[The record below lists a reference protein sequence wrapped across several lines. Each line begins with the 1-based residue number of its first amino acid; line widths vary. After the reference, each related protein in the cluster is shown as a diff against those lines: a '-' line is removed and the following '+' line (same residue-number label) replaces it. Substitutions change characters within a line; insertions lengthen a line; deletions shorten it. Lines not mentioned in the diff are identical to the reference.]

1 MMLAAEFVNTLVRVT
16 YTALLLLV
24 LDALPRALRERLLPS
39 GRHGKLFSGASTV
52 RQLWRTTSVNLHP
65 AVRVGELAPPVLSL
79 CMELDGSWQRLTITS
94 LCQPGRP
101 LVLAFGSCT
110 SLAYLSA
117 LPALAAL
124 SSTYAGRSDFV
135 LVYVEEAH
143 PSDGWRRDGVRHAIA
158 QHRSVEERQ
167 RAAVTLQTEL
177 LCCGA
182 DLQRLGRA
190 VDPMSNEAS
199 QAYGALPERLAL
211 LVDSRLVWLGE
222 RESCSVHALQANLEV
237 CLRQNWAAV

>member
-1 MMLAAEFVNTLVRVT
+1 MWATDFLETCARVA
-16 YTALLLLV
+16 YTALLLLA
-24 LDALPRALRERLLPS
+24 LDALPRALLEWLLPA
-39 GRHGKLFSGASTV
+39 GRHGKLFLGTSTV

-65 AVRVGELAPPVLSL
+65 GVHVGELTPPVLSL
-79 CMELDGSWQRLTITS
+79 CMELDGSWQRVTVTS

-101 LVLAFGSCT
+101 LVLALGSCT
-110 SLAYLSA
+110 SSTYLSA

-124 SSTYAGRSDFV
+124 SSTYAGRADFV

-158 QHRSVEERQ
+158 QHRSLEERQ

-182 DLQRLGRA
+182 DLQRVGRA
-190 VDPMSNEAS
+190 VDLMSNEAS
-199 QAYGALPERLAL
+199 HAYGALPERLAL
-211 LVDSRLVWLGE
+211 LLDSRLVWLGE
-222 RESCSVHALQANLEV
+222 RESCSVHGLQANLEV